1 MRTLLG
7 FSIATV
13 IAVTVWWIVP
23 IHAKQQYG
31 TTVSID
37 TLSITANTT
46 NMLPEVQYDQGTV
59 FLPAGVHYN

>member
-31 TTVSID
+31 TVSID
-37 TLSITANTT
+37 TLSITATAT
-46 NMLPEVQYDQGTV
+46 NLLPEVQYDQGTV
-59 FLPAGVHYN
+59 FLPSGVHYN